1 MKYELG
7 PNDIAKIE
15 KAINAPGSP
24 KVEVCIKQGH
34 VEVFQ
39 INSKRIVS
47 TK

>member
-24 KVEVCIKQGH
+24 KVEVCIKQGR

-39 INSKRIVS
+39 INSKRV
-47 TK
+47 TAGN

>member
-24 KVEVCIKQGH
+24 KVEVCIKQGR

-39 INSKRIVS
+39 INSKRVTAQS
-47 TK
+47 